1 MGVESPLHGTVLP
14 TEASANSVDESKTK
28 QSVKELLYGQ
38 RMPRVLACMQELTL
52 TEQQSVKSDR
62 CYTTKIKNGFEG
74 MKQYSCIMAIICL
87 GTYYIFTA
95 AIVRLN
101 EWVKYNHYDGKDM
114 FYNNVSLGLLL

>member
-1 MGVESPLHGTVLP
+1 
-14 TEASANSVDESKTK
+14 
-28 QSVKELLYGQ
+28 
-38 RMPRVLACMQELTL
+38 
-52 TEQQSVKSDR
+52 
-62 CYTTKIKNGFEG
+62 

-87 GTYYIFTA
+87 GTYYIFTV